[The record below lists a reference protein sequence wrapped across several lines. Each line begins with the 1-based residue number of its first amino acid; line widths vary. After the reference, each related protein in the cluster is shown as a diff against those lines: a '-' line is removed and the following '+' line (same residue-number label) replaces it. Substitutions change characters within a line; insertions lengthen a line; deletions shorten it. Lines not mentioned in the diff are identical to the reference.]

1 MLGGVERAAAV
12 AEPEIQPPIG
22 PERQLAT
29 VVVLLG
35 LVDVQQ
41 FADVLAVAELGDARV
56 STLVA
61 PVQEQAA
68 VGGEVGMERDPEQA
82 LLGADQHA
90 VTDVELR
97 LSLVPA

>member
-1 MLGGVERAAAV
+1 M
-12 AEPEIQPPIG
+12 
-22 PERQLAT
+22 
-29 VVVLLG
+29 VLLG

-41 FADVLAVAELGDARV
+41 FAGVLAVAELGDVRV

-68 VGGEVGMERDPEQA
+68 VDGEVGMERDPEQA

-90 VTDVELR
+90 VTDVEVR
-97 LSLVPA
+97 LSLVPAQADEAPRVLEDTARQDRRARCQPRWAG